1 MILSGDHSTMM
12 EGWELPL
19 GDLREQS
26 HHPWSA
32 RPPGRCSEVAASV
45 GFLLLE
51 EAHMFSKSGG
61 IAIIYIESSN
71 LGHGSEP
78 LGVMPECISLGGLSH
93 PKGIEGKLWNG
104 VMYGCESTD
113 ELMFLNCG
121 VGEDS

>member
-32 RPPGRCSEVAASV
+32 RPAGRCSEMAASV

-51 EAHMFSKSGG
+51 EARMFSKSGRTMPPALFCFFRIILAILGLLCFHLYFRITGTSSVEYVMGNLIG
-61 IAIIYIESSN
+61 ITLN
-71 LGHGSEP
+71 L
-78 LGVMPECISLGGLSH
+78 
-93 PKGIEGKLWNG
+93 
-104 VMYGCESTD
+104 
-113 ELMFLNCG
+113 
-121 VGEDS
+121 

>member
-32 RPPGRCSEVAASV
+32 RPAGRCSEMAASV

-51 EAHMFSKSGG
+51 EARMFSKSGR

-78 LGVMPECISLGGLSH
+78 LGVNLNAFLC
-93 PKGIEGKLWNG
+93 
-104 VMYGCESTD
+104 VGCPILK
-113 ELMFLNCG
+113 ELKVNCG
-121 VGEDS
+121 MESCMDVRALMN